1 MAVLSDQD
9 RFDAWADWMRE
20 NREQIPISKVDLRAV
35 FNAVDDELN
44 NQASTFNNA
53 IPQPARSLLS
63 TTMKASILSA
73 AIAKRYLKGA

>member
-35 FNAVDDELN
+35 FDAVDDELN
-44 NQASTFNNA
+44 NQAATFNNA

-63 TTMKASILSA
+63 TTIKASILSA